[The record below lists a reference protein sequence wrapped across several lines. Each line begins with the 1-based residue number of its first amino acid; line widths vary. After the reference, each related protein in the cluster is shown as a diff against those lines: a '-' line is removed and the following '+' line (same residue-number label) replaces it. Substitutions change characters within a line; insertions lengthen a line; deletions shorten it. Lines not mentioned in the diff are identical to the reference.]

1 MGWIKAAWGI
11 GKGLYSAYKVW
22 FIIVPVA
29 ALLGSFFLYVRNAER
44 NQERLAVALADKDRA
59 LNAAKANNTA
69 LNECLATNQM
79 NALEAVLQR
88 GRAEAA
94 ERNAAKLATHAD
106 EQVGEID
113 REVDTYRTEMDCPAL
128 TDAFRGWVRE

>member
-29 ALLGSFFLYVRNAER
+29 ALIALAVAYVVHAER
-44 NQERLAVALADKDRA
+44 NQDRLAVALEQKSQAVQSAIFNSRA
-59 LNAAKANNTA
+59 LEECVAA
-69 LNECLATNQM
+69 NEA
-79 NALEAVLQR
+79 NALDALLQR

-128 TDAFRGWVRE
+128 TADFMRWVRE